1 MFGEIPLISSKQLA
15 TCASRAKGER
25 THTRPCAFVHRH
37 HGEREEQSD
46 CPFSRLP
53 QLPFVHSPF
62 GEHHVSPW
70 NPIFFLPF
78 FFILRGFSESSL
90 NATTS
95 SITIPTINLP
105 ESGLGLFVENSSC
118 ELANGKH
125 KIFRFKEINFW
136 ICSMNRDIFEKHLFI
151 KYFVGKWKNL
161 FYFLWKA
168 LIVLFFF
175 FFLRYYKVT
184 ISSINVIYASPREI
198 FVSMFQTRFFYDSR
212 NFLTQMKYN
221 SIRSFQMI

>member
-53 QLPFVHSPF
+53 QLPFAHSPF

-70 NPIFFLPF
+70 NPIFFSSFF

-125 KIFRFKEINFW
+125 KIFRFKEINF
-136 ICSMNRDIFEKHLFI
+136 
-151 KYFVGKWKNL
+151 
-161 FYFLWKA
+161 
-168 LIVLFFF
+168 
-175 FFLRYYKVT
+175 
-184 ISSINVIYASPREI
+184 
-198 FVSMFQTRFFYDSR
+198 
-212 NFLTQMKYN
+212 
-221 SIRSFQMI
+221 

>member
-1 MFGEIPLISSKQLA
+1 MHPEQRVSV
-15 TCASRAKGER
+15 
-25 THTRPCAFVHRH
+25 HTRVRARSCIGTTVKGKSNQTVRSLVFHNYPSLILLSVSITCLP
-37 HGEREEQSD
+37 GI
-46 CPFSRLP
+46 PF
-53 QLPFVHSPF
+53 
-62 GEHHVSPW
+62 
-70 NPIFFLPF
+70 FFLPF

-161 FYFLWKA
+161 FDFREKLW
-168 LIVLFFF
+168 LFFF
-175 FFLRYYKVT
+175 FF
-184 ISSINVIYASPREI
+184 SFSFVI
-198 FVSMFQTRFFYDSR
+198 T
-212 NFLTQMKYN
+212 K
-221 SIRSFQMI
+221 